1 MEPKFKDVV
10 KVEVLDNVLLD
21 AYEVKAS
28 ISMFRKSVIDKYVA
42 DETRPN
48 LLPVV
53 TEKVVERLQDDVR
66 MVLTGSCRNVGTGDE
81 FVCSECGCRL
91 VLFWGGKVPTM
102 HTGDGD
108 YAMPSSC
115 PSCGAKVYGQ

>member
-1 MEPKFKDVV
+1 MAPKFKEVV
-10 KVEVLDNVLLD
+10 NVEVRDNVFLD

-28 ISMFRKSVIDKYVA
+28 FSMFRKSMIDKYVA

-53 TEKVVERLQDDVR
+53 VEKVTERLQDDVR
-66 MVLTGSCRNVGTGDE
+66 TVITGSCRNVGTGDE

-102 HTGDGD
+102 YVEDGD
-108 YAMPSSC
+108 YAMPSFC
-115 PSCGAKVYGQ
+115 PSCGAKVEG

>member
-1 MEPKFKDVV
+1 MTPKFKEIVN
-10 KVEVLDNVLLD
+10 VEVRDNVFLD

-28 ISMFRKSVIDKYVA
+28 VSMFRKSMIDKYVA

-53 TEKVVERLQDDVR
+53 TERVVERLQDDVR

-81 FVCSECGCRL
+81 FVCSECGCRF
-91 VLFWGGKVPTM
+91 VLFLGGKVPTM
-102 HTGDGD
+102 HTEDGQP
-108 YAMPSSC
+108 AMPSSC
-115 PSCGAKVYGQ
+115 PSCGAKVEG

>member
-1 MEPKFKDVV
+1 MTPKFKEVV
-10 KVEVLDNVLLD
+10 NVEVRDNVFLD

-28 ISMFRKSVIDKYVA
+28 VSMFRKTMIDKYVA
-42 DETRPN
+42 DETRSD

-53 TEKVVERLQDDVR
+53 VEKVTDRLQDDVR
-66 MVLTGSCRNVGTGDE
+66 MVLTGSCRNVGTLDE

-102 HTGDGD
+102 WTEDGQP
-108 YAMPSSC
+108 AIPSSC
-115 PSCGAKVYGQ
+115 PSCGAKVEG